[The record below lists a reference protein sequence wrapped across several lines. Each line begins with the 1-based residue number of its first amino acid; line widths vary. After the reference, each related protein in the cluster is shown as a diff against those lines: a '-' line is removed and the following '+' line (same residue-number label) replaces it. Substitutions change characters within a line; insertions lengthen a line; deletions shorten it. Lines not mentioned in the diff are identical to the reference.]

1 MRLIALLLIILLAS
15 CNNSKQV
22 IAPASSIQTPT
33 HLQPDTCL
41 TDKQLKQYY
50 NFVKDSLKIELRRDR
65 QIRKKEN
72 DSLKIELKMLK
83 SDNSVIKYVTR
94 FDTKRFND
102 SITKITQMYSD
113 SLKVA
118 KVVVK
123 EENKTVRTEVR
134 QDNKTDRTDTR
145 QENKTERAKLN
156 RWLIFFI
163 GLVVGVLS
171 RYVVRLVKL
180 LV

>member
-1 MRLIALLLIILLAS
+1 MKKLLLLIILPIFIS
-15 CNNSKQV
+15 CKSQEKLFM
-22 IAPASSIQTPT
+22 PPTTSIQTPT

-50 NFVKDSLKIELRRDR
+50 NFVKDSLKIELRRDK
-65 QIRKKEN
+65 QIRKKEI
-72 DSLKIELKMLK
+72 DSLKIQLKMLR
-83 SDNSVIKYVTR
+83 SDNSVVKYITK

-102 SITKITQMYSD
+102 SITKVRQMYSD

-118 KVVVK
+118 KVVARQ
-123 EENKTVRTEVR
+123 ENKTVRTEV
-134 QDNKTDRTDTR
+134 R

-163 GLVVGVLS
+163 GLGIGVLS
-171 RYVVRLVKL
+171 RYVVRLIYEL
-180 LV
+180 IHY

>member
-1 MRLIALLLIILLAS
+1 METLNKVLIVL
-15 CNNSKQV
+15 V
-22 IAPASSIQTPT
+22 IAMTLSSCGTVQDVPTVTSSHIPKPT

-41 TDKQLKQYY
+41 TDKQLRQYY
-50 NFVKDSLKIELRRDR
+50 SFVKDSMRIENRRDR
-65 QIRKKEN
+65 QVQKKEI
-72 DSLKIELKMLK
+72 DSLKIQLKMLK

-102 SITKITQMYSD
+102 SITKVRQMYSD

-118 KVVVK
+118 KIAIK
-123 EENKTVRTEVR
+123 QENKTVRTEV
-134 QDNKTDRTDTR
+134 R

-163 GLVVGVLS
+163 GVGVGVLS
-171 RYVVRLVKL
+171 RYVVKVVRLMV
-180 LV
+180 

>member
-1 MRLIALLLIILLAS
+1 MVRSLFIILLFLTS
-15 CNNSKQV
+15 CTSTKHVATNTA
-22 IAPASSIQTPT
+22 IPRPT

-41 TDKQLKQYY
+41 TDKQLKAYY
-50 NFVKDSLKIELRRDR
+50 KFVKDSLKIELRRDK
-65 QIRKKEN
+65 QTQKKEI
-72 DSLKIELKMLK
+72 DSLKIELKMLR

-102 SITKITQMYSD
+102 SITKVKQMYSD

-118 KVVVK
+118 KTAIK
-123 EENKTVRTEVR
+123 QENKTIRTEV
-134 QDNKTDRTDTR
+134 R

-156 RWLIFFI
+156 RWWIFFI
-163 GLVVGVLS
+163 GVGIGILS
-171 RYVVRLVKL
+171 RYVVKAVRL